1 MPSVVHPSSSDFPA
15 FPVFA
20 PVRQPLLRKARGVGA
35 VSATPLPPSGRLSAL
50 YATPL
55 PLGQDGS
62 TPGSE
67 WGENPCATVFRPFFT
82 VFDRFSGGSE
92 SRFARRI
99 RRSTVFAGRAAV
111 KKTVKPVTSRRM
123 KPVGS
128 SCADSA
134 LDVPIVTNLGLAKSH
149 SKKHLSAA
157 MPPKQEPTGQVGL
170 PHQAWVLQWATT
182 TSRSS

>member
-20 PVRQPLLRKARGVGA
+20 PVRHRLLRKARGVGA

-50 YATPL
+50 CATPL

-99 RRSTVFAGRAAV
+99 RRSTVFAGRAVV
-111 KKTVKPVTSRRM
+111 KNGET
-123 KPVGS
+123 G
-128 SCADSA
+128 
-134 LDVPIVTNLGLAKSH
+134 DVPQDEASWFILWGLC
-149 SKKHLSAA
+149 
-157 MPPKQEPTGQVGL
+157 
-170 PHQAWVLQWATT
+170 
-182 TSRSS
+182 SRCANRDQPWPRQKP

>member
-20 PVRQPLLRKARGVGA
+20 PVRHRLLRKARGVGA
-35 VSATPLPPSGRLSAL
+35 VSATPLPPRK
-50 YATPL
+50 
-55 PLGQDGS
+55 DGS
-62 TPGSE
+62 TQGSE
-67 WGENPCATVFRPFFT
+67 WGENPCAPVFRPFFT

-111 KKTVKPVTSRRM
+111 KKTVNPVTSRRM

-134 LDVPIVTNLGLAKSH
+134 LVLG
-149 SKKHLSAA
+149 AA
-157 MPPKQEPTGQVGL
+157 EDARGL
-170 PHQAWVLQWATT
+170 VAVA
-182 TSRSS
+182 